1 MKIIILRA
9 KEHTGLVP
17 SFEMYSIENRFQGSR
32 EMVLNTEHFKITVAL
47 WEKIFISTSGI
58 MDLMT
63 STLNFKTNCF
73 TRDKE
78 RHFIMIKRLIHQK
91 NITIINMYE

>member
-1 MKIIILRA
+1 MKIIILGA
-9 KEHTGLVP
+9 KEHPGLVS
-17 SFEMYSIENRFQGSR
+17 SFEMHSIENQFQGSR
-32 EMVLNTEHFKITVAL
+32 VMVLNKEYFKITVKL

-63 STLNFKTNCF
+63 STLNVKINCV
-73 TRDKE
+73 TRDRE

-91 NITIINMYE
+91 NITIINVFE